1 MIAREVRRHRIA
13 RKLSVRQ
20 LSDAV
25 ERRGLAM
32 AQPVLSN
39 LELGRRETISVAEWL
54 VLAAA
59 LQVPPLALLFPVGR
73 VDVVE
78 PVPGFE
84 VSPLIALT
92 WAETGRFPA
101 HAPTGDDEWPPTP
114 RPVEPAADKD
124 ARLIERYRRH
134 RELIGAWQ
142 MADGKAE
149 AVRRH
154 WSGDERDA
162 ELARL
167 ESEQRVTA
175 GALRDLRELLRS
187 QELTPPELPRSYS
200 STALRQALGEDDGE
214 VEPS

>member
-1 MIAREVRRHRIA
+1 M
-13 RKLSVRQ
+13 SVQQ
-20 LSDAV
+20 LSAAV
-25 ERRGLAM
+25 ERFGVTIER
-32 AQPVLSN
+32 PVLSN
-39 LELGRRETISVAEWL
+39 LENERRSTISVAEWL

-59 LQVPPLALLFPVGR
+59 LQVPPLLLLFPVGR

-78 PVPGFE
+78 PVPDFE
-84 VSPLIALT
+84 VSPLIALH

-101 HAPTGDDEWPPTP
+101 HTPTRDDEWPPTP
-114 RPVEPAADKD
+114 RPVEPAADED

-149 AVRRH
+149 AVRRY
-154 WSGDERDA
+154 WTGDERDA

-175 GALRDLRELLRS
+175 GALRDLRDLLRS
-187 QELTPPELPRSYS
+187 QELTPPELPRSCS

-214 VEPS
+214 VESS

>member
-1 MIAREVRRHRIA
+1 M
-13 RKLSVRQ
+13 SVQQ

-25 ERRGLAM
+25 ERFGVTIER
-32 AQPVLSN
+32 PVLSN
-39 LELGRRETISVAEWL
+39 LLNGRRNTIPVAEWL

-59 LQVPPLALLFPVGR
+59 LQVPPLLLLFPVGR

-84 VSPLIALT
+84 VSPLAALR
-92 WAETGRFPA
+92 WSETGRFPA

-124 ARLIERYRRH
+124 ARLIERHRRH
-134 RELIGAWQ
+134 LELIGAWQ
-142 MADGKAE
+142 MAEGKAE

-175 GALRDLRELLRS
+175 GALRDLRELLRA
-187 QELTPPELPRSYS
+187 QELTPPELPTSYS
-200 STALRQALGEDDGE
+200 SAALRQALGEDDGE

>member
-1 MIAREVRRHRIA
+1 M
-13 RKLSVRQ
+13 SVQQ
-20 LSDAV
+20 LSAAV
-25 ERRGLAM
+25 ERFGVTIER
-32 AQPVLSN
+32 PVLSN
-39 LELGRRETISVAEWL
+39 LENERRSTISVAEWL

-59 LQVPPLALLFPVGR
+59 LQVPPLLLLFPVGR

-84 VSPLIALT
+84 VSPLIALH
-92 WAETGRFPA
+92 WAETGRLPA

-114 RPVEPAADKD
+114 CPVEPAADRD

-134 RELIGAWQ
+134 RSLIGAWQ

-154 WSGDERDA
+154 WTGDDRDA

-175 GALRDLRELLRS
+175 GALRDLRDLLRS

-200 STALRQALGEDDGE
+200 SAALRQALGEDDGE

>member
-1 MIAREVRRHRIA
+1 M
-13 RKLSVRQ
+13 SVQQ
-20 LSDAV
+20 LSTAV
-25 ERRGLAM
+25 ERFGVTIER
-32 AQPVLSN
+32 PVLSN
-39 LELGRRETISVAEWL
+39 LENERRSTISVAEWL

-59 LQVPPLALLFPVGR
+59 LQVPPLLLLFPVGR

-78 PVPGFE
+78 PVPDFE
-84 VSPLIALT
+84 VSPLIALH

-101 HAPTGDDEWPPTP
+101 HTPTRDDEWPPTP
-114 RPVEPAADKD
+114 RPVEPAADED

-149 AVRRH
+149 AVRRY
-154 WSGDERDA
+154 WTGDERDA

-175 GALRDLRELLRS
+175 GALRDLRELLRA
-187 QELTPPELPRSYS
+187 QELTPPELPRSYG
-200 STALRQALGEDDGE
+200 STALRHALGEDDGE
-214 VEPS
+214 VESS

>member
-1 MIAREVRRHRIA
+1 M
-13 RKLSVRQ
+13 SVQQ
-20 LSDAV
+20 LSDAIARFGV
-25 ERRGLAM
+25 TIER
-32 AQPVLSN
+32 PVLSN
-39 LELGRRETISVAEWL
+39 LLTGRRNTVSVAEWL
-54 VLAAA
+54 LLAAA
-59 LQVPPLALLFPVGR
+59 LQVPPLLLLFPVGR

-78 PVPGFE
+78 PVPGFAVE
-84 VSPLIALT
+84 PLTALH

-124 ARLIERYRRH
+124 ARLIERHRRH

-142 MADGKAE
+142 MAEGKAE

>member
-1 MIAREVRRHRIA
+1 M
-13 RKLSVRQ
+13 SVQQ
-20 LSDAV
+20 LSAAV
-25 ERRGLAM
+25 ERFGVTIER
-32 AQPVLSN
+32 PVLSN
-39 LELGRRETISVAEWL
+39 LENERRSTISVAEWL

-59 LQVPPLALLFPVGR
+59 LQVPPLLLLFPVGR

-78 PVPGFE
+78 PVPDFE
-84 VSPLIALT
+84 VSPLIALH

-101 HAPTGDDEWPPTP
+101 HTPTRDDEWPPTP
-114 RPVEPAADKD
+114 RPVEPAADED

-187 QELTPPELPRSYS
+187 QELTPPELPTSYS
-200 STALRQALGEDDGE
+200 SAALRQALGEDDGE